1 MARLPNKCL
10 HVMVDGA
17 YCGSPAVRHEHF
29 CYYHQR
35 QREQRLKVD
44 ADHARTSRNAPY
56 KFPIL
61 EDANSIQVSLTQIM
75 RLMADGKI
83 DHKTAS
89 LMLYTL
95 QIATANLKKTSLDPV
110 KTPAIPSPSPRPRS
124 K

>member
-17 YCGSPAVRHEHF
+17 YCGSPAVRHQQF
-29 CYYHQR
+29 CYQHKR

-83 DHKTAS
+83 DHKTAN

-95 QIATANLKKTSLDPV
+95 QIATANLKKTRLDLV
-110 KTPAIPSPSPRPRS
+110 ETPAVPSPSPRPRS